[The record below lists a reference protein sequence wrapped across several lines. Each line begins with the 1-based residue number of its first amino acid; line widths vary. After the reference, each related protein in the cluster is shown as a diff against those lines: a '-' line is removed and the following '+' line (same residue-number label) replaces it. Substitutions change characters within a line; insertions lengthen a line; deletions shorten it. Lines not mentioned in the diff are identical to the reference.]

1 MSVNKLGV
9 PTTDAEDSDI
19 NHKPQL
25 AEAEKEGKNLS
36 ADTKRN
42 ENRPDMVSSEFSD
55 DFSNNAQANRTR
67 SNPNDPT
74 DRDPTRS
81 SDRPMTGK
89 LQK

>member
-19 NHKPQL
+19 NHKPEL
-25 AEAEKEGKNLS
+25 AEAEQPGKNLS

-42 ENRPDMVSSEFSD
+42 ENRPDAVSSEFAD
-55 DFSNNAQANRTR
+55 DFSGNAQANRMG
-67 SNPNDPT
+67 NNKNDPT

-81 SDRPMTGK
+81 SDRPMSGK